1 VHLLIAL
8 EFNQLMLSLLFIQR
22 CNVLDEGRCI
32 LVAEVVSCT
41 GARLRVLSPNWF
53 EVRRPESFVLI
64 FGHDD
69 VPTFKDLFCGSICHL
84 FAQSVLMDLIG
95 RSGGA
100 CGALGSGLAELVE
113 SFFDSSALAEAL
125 VLVHGSIEVLLK
137 LFELQLRLGF
147 GTCAEI

>member
-1 VHLLIAL
+1 
-8 EFNQLMLSLLFIQR
+8 
-22 CNVLDEGRCI
+22 
-32 LVAEVVSCT
+32 
-41 GARLRVLSPNWF
+41 
-53 EVRRPESFVLI
+53 
-64 FGHDD
+64 
-69 VPTFKDLFCGSICHL
+69 
-84 FAQSVLMDLIG
+84 MDLIG